1 MGFQASPQFGSK
13 EKLENKIEK
22 TSILIIDYF
31 HWQIFVV
38 YFGEWLVTQQKL
50 TDTYILLHI
59 RPVSKEPLY
68 ILFLPPEVCFPIPSI
83 LIWLAHTCP
92 SSLSSKSPSLKH
104 LWFMSPGPQV
114 ELLNAPAYPLLL
126 YKTFSLSEQT
136 FPHSGDYVILLSQCL
151 TQRLIKCSPNEWRQN
166 IKQPWVSFSTSCTI
180 PFSPGSF
187 IHHPCRHLVS
197 EKHIRKGQ
205 DWLSLSTLCFSYL
218 KIFNPS

>member
-1 MGFQASPQFGSK
+1 MTNICCLLWGMACYTAK
-13 EKLENKIEK
+13 
-22 TSILIIDYF
+22 
-31 HWQIFVV
+31 
-38 YFGEWLVTQQKL
+38 
-50 TDTYILLHI
+50 TDTYILFHI
-59 RPVSKEPLY
+59 RPVSKEPLH

-92 SSLSSKSPSLKH
+92 SSLSSKSRSLKH

-114 ELLNAPAYPLLL
+114 ELLNAPAYPLLI
-126 YKTFSLSEQT
+126 YKTFSLSDQT
-136 FPHSGDYVILLSQCL
+136 FPHSGDYVILPSQCL

-205 DWLSLSTLCFSYL
+205 DWYHSQLYVSPTWKYL
-218 KIFNPS
+218 TPPRRV